1 MGSLSKL
8 IAGRANGGCVIG
20 GGTGSTGWGNREK
33 AFSQLSIEVVS
44 TRRAIRQPFSSLK
57 ESVF

>member
-1 MGSLSKL
+1 
-8 IAGRANGGCVIG
+8 VIG
-20 GGTGSTGWGNREK
+20 GGTLLYRMGKREK